1 MNSWKKEDKT
11 LKRDTILAIIVL
23 LALFISPPI
32 IMLYEHN
39 KDTVIE
45 ELDHNHLISTPSDA
59 VATNSEI

>member
-45 ELDHNHLISTPSDA
+45 ELDHNHLVSTSSDA
-59 VATNSEI
+59 IATNSEI